1 MRRHAG
7 LPFTDLLDED
17 VALLELPDQAVQIK
31 RVAGQLDGDDNI
43 RTDKQAGSPG
53 VRRRNQAWY
62 HP

>member
-43 RTDKQAGSPG
+43 RTDK
-53 VRRRNQAWY
+53 
-62 HP
+62 